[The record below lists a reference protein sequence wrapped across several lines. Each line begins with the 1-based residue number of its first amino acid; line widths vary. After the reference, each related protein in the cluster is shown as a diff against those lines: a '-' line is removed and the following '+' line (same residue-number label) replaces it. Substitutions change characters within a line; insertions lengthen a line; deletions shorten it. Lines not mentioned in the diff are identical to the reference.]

1 MFAAAFFRIAPNW
14 THTKYPL
21 TCEQLNKLWYIP
33 TMDTPQQEKK
43 NY

>member
-14 THTKYPL
+14 KHANYPL
-21 TCEQLNKLWYIP
+21 TCEQLNKLWYIR